1 MADGKDWDKV
11 GLAYLHSKMIIHRDL
26 KPANIF
32 CSAGTYILGDMNIA
46 KIIKPGV
53 QATTKTGSP
62 LYSAPEVF

>member
-1 MADGKDWDKV
+1 
-11 GLAYLHSKMIIHRDL
+11 MIIHRDL